1 MRCAPRVD
9 AAVPGRLRAPSGY
22 TPRPS
27 DRMRTLL
34 LELRSRLDDLTDGLP
49 RVTVR
54 RMFGCDAF
62 LAGGAIFAMVW
73 REGRIG
79 LRLPDELLPELRA
92 LPGADPWRHR
102 DMVVRQWVLVPESF
116 HDDTDGLAPWVRKA
130 HAAALDRGP
139 TASKRSSRSAA
150 VRKPARKPR
159 TPGPSRRRGR
169 QSSRKV

>member
-1 MRCAPRVD
+1 
-9 AAVPGRLRAPSGY
+9 
-22 TPRPS
+22 
-27 DRMRTLL
+27 MRTLL
-34 LELRSRLDDLTDGLP
+34 LELRSHLDDLTAGLP
-49 RVTVR
+49 EVSVR

-79 LRLPDELLPELRA
+79 LRLPDDLLPELRA

-116 HDDTDGLAPWVRKA
+116 HDDTDGLGPWVRKA
-130 HAAALDRGP
+130 HAAALARGP
-139 TASKRSSRSAA
+139 ASPQKPSRPAA
-150 VRKPARKPR
+150 ARRPKRKPA
-159 TPGPSRRRGR
+159 SRGSKRRPR

>member
-1 MRCAPRVD
+1 M
-9 AAVPGRLRAPSGY
+9 S
-22 TPRPS
+22 
-27 DRMRTLL
+27 TLL
-34 LELRSRLDDLTDGLP
+34 LELRSRLDHLTEDLP

-79 LRLPDELLPELRA
+79 LRLPDELLAELRA

-116 HDDTDGLAPWVRKA
+116 HDDSDGLAAWLRKA

-139 TASKRSSRSAA
+139 ASHGRSPHPSRIAAPKKAASGRSPGVAGTRKKTA
-150 VRKPARKPR
+150 
-159 TPGPSRRRGR
+159 PSRRKRR

>member
-1 MRCAPRVD
+1 M
-9 AAVPGRLRAPSGY
+9 S
-22 TPRPS
+22 
-27 DRMRTLL
+27 TLL
-34 LELRSRLDDLTDGLP
+34 LELRSRLDDLTADLP

-79 LRLPDELLPELRA
+79 LRLPDELLGDLRA

-116 HDDTDGLAPWVRKA
+116 HDDSDGLAPWVHKA

-139 TASKRSSRSAA
+139 ASRKKAAPRRKSSTWKTAAPPRRKR
-150 VRKPARKPR
+150 
-159 TPGPSRRRGR
+159 R

>member
-1 MRCAPRVD
+1 
-9 AAVPGRLRAPSGY
+9 
-22 TPRPS
+22 
-27 DRMRTLL
+27 MRTLL
-34 LELRSRLDDLTDGLP
+34 LELRSRLDDLTTGLP
-49 RVTVR
+49 QVTVR

-79 LRLPDELLPELRA
+79 LRLPDDLLPELRA

-116 HDDTDGLAPWVRKA
+116 HDDADGLAPWVRKA

-139 TASKRSSRSAA
+139 AKFARPRPKAATTHSAKKASPTR
-150 VRKPARKPR
+150 RKK
-159 TPGPSRRRGR
+159 R
-169 QSSRKV
+169 QSSKKV

>member
-1 MRCAPRVD
+1 
-9 AAVPGRLRAPSGY
+9 
-22 TPRPS
+22 
-27 DRMRTLL
+27 MRTLL
-34 LELRSRLDDLTDGLP
+34 LELRSRLDDLTDGL
-49 RVTVR
+49 RHVTVR

-79 LRLPDELLPELRA
+79 LRLPDDQLPELRA

-116 HDDTDGLAPWVRKA
+116 HDDPDGLAPWVRKA
-130 HAAALDRGP
+130 HAAALARGP
-139 TASKRSSRSAA
+139 ASAKRPPRAAVVRRSKREAGA
-150 VRKPARKPR
+150 PRKP
-159 TPGPSRRRGR
+159 GRRRR

>member
-1 MRCAPRVD
+1 M
-9 AAVPGRLRAPSGY
+9 S
-22 TPRPS
+22 
-27 DRMRTLL
+27 TLL
-34 LELRSRLDDLTDGLP
+34 LELRSRLDDLTADLHQ
-49 RVTVR
+49 VTVR

-79 LRLPDELLPELRA
+79 LRLPDELLPDLRA
-92 LPGADPWRHR
+92 LPGAAPWRHR

-116 HDDTDGLAPWVRKA
+116 HDDVDGLARWVHKA

-139 TASKRSSRSAA
+139 VSHRRSPRPRRKAAAPKKPAPRRSASSRKKTAA
-150 VRKPARKPR
+150 PR
-159 TPGPSRRRGR
+159 GKRR

>member
-1 MRCAPRVD
+1 
-9 AAVPGRLRAPSGY
+9 
-22 TPRPS
+22 
-27 DRMRTLL
+27 MRTLL

-73 REGRIG
+73 RVGRIG
-79 LRLPDELLPELRA
+79 LRLPDALLPELRA

-116 HDDTDGLAPWVRKA
+116 HDDAEALAPWVRKA
-130 HAAALDRGP
+130 HAAALERGP
-139 TASKRSSRSAA
+139 TQKRSSRPPP
-150 VRKPARKPR
+150 VRRRRKASTPR
-159 TPGPSRRRGR
+159 PPRRRGR
-169 QSSRKV
+169 QSSKKV

>member
-1 MRCAPRVD
+1 
-9 AAVPGRLRAPSGY
+9 
-22 TPRPS
+22 
-27 DRMRTLL
+27 MRTLL
-34 LELRSRLDDLTDGLP
+34 LELRSRLDDLTSGLP
-49 RVTVR
+49 QVSVR

-79 LRLPDELLPELRA
+79 LRLPDDLLPELRA

-116 HDDTDGLAPWVRKA
+116 HDDSDGLAPWVRKA

-139 TASKRSSRSAA
+139 AVHRHSKRPAKTRRKAA
-150 VRKPARKPR
+150 AARPRKTAPPR
-159 TPGPSRRRGR
+159 RPKRR
-169 QSSRKV
+169 QSSKKV

>member
-1 MRCAPRVD
+1 
-9 AAVPGRLRAPSGY
+9 
-22 TPRPS
+22 
-27 DRMRTLL
+27 MRTLL
-34 LELRSRLDDLTDGLP
+34 LELRSHLDGLTAGLP
-49 RVTVR
+49 HVSVR

-79 LRLPDELLPELRA
+79 LRLPDDRLPELRA

-116 HDDTDGLAPWVRKA
+116 HDDPDGLAPWVREA

-139 TASKRSSRSAA
+139 AARGKSSRPAAAKRPRRQTAGARSRLSKRR
-150 VRKPARKPR
+150 P
-159 TPGPSRRRGR
+159 R

>member
-1 MRCAPRVD
+1 
-9 AAVPGRLRAPSGY
+9 
-22 TPRPS
+22 
-27 DRMRTLL
+27 MRTLL
-34 LELRSRLDDLTDGLP
+34 LELRSRLDDLTTGLP
-49 RVTVR
+49 QVTVR

-116 HDDTDGLAPWVRKA
+116 HDDTDGLASWVHKA

-139 TASKRSSRSAA
+139 ASHRR
-150 VRKPARKPR
+150 PR
-159 TPGPSRRRGR
+159 TPAKTARPRRKHATTRGRKKAAPARGKR

>member
-1 MRCAPRVD
+1 
-9 AAVPGRLRAPSGY
+9 
-22 TPRPS
+22 
-27 DRMRTLL
+27 MRTLL

-79 LRLPDELLPELRA
+79 LRLPDALLPELRA

-102 DMVVRQWVLVPESF
+102 DMVVRQWVLVPASL
-116 HDDTDGLAPWVRKA
+116 HDDADGLAPWVRKA
-130 HAAALDRGP
+130 HAAALERGP
-139 TASKRSSRSAA
+139 TAPKRAA
-150 VRKPARKPR
+150 RPGRKASTARP
-159 TPGPSRRRGR
+159 PRRRGR
-169 QSSRKV
+169 QSSKKV

>member
-1 MRCAPRVD
+1 
-9 AAVPGRLRAPSGY
+9 
-22 TPRPS
+22 
-27 DRMRTLL
+27 MRTLL
-34 LELRSRLDDLTDGLP
+34 LELRSRLDDLTAGLP
-49 RVTVR
+49 GVSVR

-79 LRLPDELLPELRA
+79 LRLPDDLLPELRA
-92 LPGADPWRHR
+92 LPGAAPWRHR

-130 HAAALDRGP
+130 HAAALQRGP
-139 TASKRSSRSAA
+139 ASHKRSPRPVAG
-150 VRKPARKPR
+150 RKPGKRPAARRKK
-159 TPGPSRRRGR
+159 SRR